1 MLPIFRVSSNASL
14 AHDPIVDPIDLG
26 YISVNLAPMNTRYLS
41 AKLFWGLAVLSFIL
55 GVVLLR
61 RGLTLVDYLN
71 PLFLL
76 FLPRLIPF
84 GVAVLSIAFGLVYLV
99 VERDFRRPPSVPLTV
114 AHLTFFLLAIF
125 GHIMSVH
132 FIGRA
137 LSERHLQNPP
147 MPLWGTGLFL
157 FAFGAS
163 LVFFAMNIIRSARR
177 TPLNV

>member
-1 MLPIFRVSSNASL
+1 MNA
-14 AHDPIVDPIDLG
+14 
-26 YISVNLAPMNTRYLS
+26 RFLS
-41 AKLFWGLAVLSFIL
+41 ARLFWGLALLSFIV
-55 GVVLLR
+55 GVALFR
-61 RGLTLVDYLN
+61 RGLPLKFYFN

-76 FLPRLIPF
+76 FFPRLIPF

-137 LSERHLQNPP
+137 LSEQHPENPP

-157 FAFGAS
+157 FAFAATIGS
-163 LVFFAMNIIRSARR
+163 FALNIIRSARR